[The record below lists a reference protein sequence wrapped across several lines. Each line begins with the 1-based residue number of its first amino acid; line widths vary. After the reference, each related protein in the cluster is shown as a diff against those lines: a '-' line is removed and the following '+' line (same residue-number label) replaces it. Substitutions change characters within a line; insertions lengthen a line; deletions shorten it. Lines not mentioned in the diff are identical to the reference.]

1 MPSPST
7 GEVFSPD
14 SSRLKGEGETIPQR
28 ATSALALYVHIP
40 FCETK
45 CPYCD
50 FNTYAKIEPLIPAYV
65 AALRREAEA
74 WGTLLG
80 RLKVQTIF
88 FGGGTPSYLP
98 LGDIAAILDTVH
110 TAFAVEPDAEI
121 TLEANPGD
129 FTPEKL
135 ASYLKAGVNR
145 LSIGVQSLDDG
156 LLSLLGRRHN
166 AAQAVE
172 AYRMAG
178 AAGFGNISLDL
189 MFGLPRQS
197 LAQWEA
203 SLRGA
208 ADLGPEHLSM
218 YCLTLEAGTP
228 MEHWVKSGA
237 MPEPD
242 ADLAADMYLA
252 AEEVMGGLGYR
263 HYEISNW
270 ARTGRESRHNL
281 TYWRNEPYLGIG
293 PGAHSYL
300 AGLRFANLKP
310 PREYVARIEAM
321 GNPTQVAEVNADTV
335 RSIPSVDTVEPIGP
349 RLEMAETMM
358 MGMRLDTG
366 VSLAAFQRRFGTTL
380 AEAYGTEIAELTAD
394 GLVEQ
399 ADGALR
405 LTARGRL
412 LGNRVFSRFF
422 TETAKAK

>member
-1 MPSPST
+1 
-7 GEVFSPD
+7 
-14 SSRLKGEGETIPQR
+14 
-28 ATSALALYVHIP
+28 
-40 FCETK
+40 
-45 CPYCD
+45 
-50 FNTYAKIEPLIPAYV
+50 
-65 AALRREAEA
+65 
-74 WGTLLG
+74 
-80 RLKVQTIF
+80 
-88 FGGGTPSYLP
+88 
-98 LGDIAAILDTVH
+98 
-110 TAFAVEPDAEI
+110 
-121 TLEANPGD
+121 
-129 FTPEKL
+129 
-135 ASYLKAGVNR
+135 
-145 LSIGVQSLDDG
+145 
-156 LLSLLGRRHN
+156 
-166 AAQAVE
+166 
-172 AYRMAG
+172 
-178 AAGFGNISLDL
+178 
-189 MFGLPRQS
+189 
-197 LAQWEA
+197 
-203 SLRGA
+203 
-208 ADLGPEHLSM
+208 
-218 YCLTLEAGTP
+218 
-228 MEHWVKSGA
+228 
-237 MPEPD
+237 
-242 ADLAADMYLA
+242 
-252 AEEVMGGLGYR
+252 MGGLGYR

>member
-1 MPSPST
+1 MCSSASST
-7 GEVFSPD
+7 PAVP
-14 SSRLKGEGETIPQR
+14 
-28 ATSALALYVHIP
+28 LALYVHIP

-50 FNTYAKIEPLIPAYV
+50 FNTYARIEPLMPAYV

-74 WGTLLG
+74 WGAMLG
-80 RLKVQTIF
+80 RPAVRTVF

-98 LGDIAAILDTVH
+98 PGDIAAILDTVRA
-110 TAFAVEPDAEI
+110 AFAVERDAEV

-129 FTPEKL
+129 FTPKKL

-172 AYRMAG
+172 AYRMAR
-178 AAGFGNISLDL
+178 AAGLGNISLDL

-228 MEHWVKSGA
+228 MEHQVKTGLL
-237 MPEPD
+237 PEPD
-242 ADLAADMYLA
+242 ADVAADMYLA
-252 AEEVMGGLGYR
+252 AEEVMGSLGYR

-270 ARTGRESRHNL
+270 AKPGRESRHNL

-310 PREYVARIEAM
+310 PREYVTRIEAIAT
-321 GNPTQVAEVNADTV
+321 PLRAEHLDVSAV
-335 RSIPSVDTVEPIGP
+335 RSIPVVDSVEAIGP

-358 MGMRLDTG
+358 MGLRLDTG
-366 VSLAAFQRRFGTTL
+366 ISLTGFQRRFGTTL
-380 AEAYGTEIAELTAD
+380 AHAYGSEIADLTAD

-399 ADGALR
+399 GGGVLR
-405 LTARGRL
+405 ITARGRL

-422 TETAKAK
+422 VDMAKAK